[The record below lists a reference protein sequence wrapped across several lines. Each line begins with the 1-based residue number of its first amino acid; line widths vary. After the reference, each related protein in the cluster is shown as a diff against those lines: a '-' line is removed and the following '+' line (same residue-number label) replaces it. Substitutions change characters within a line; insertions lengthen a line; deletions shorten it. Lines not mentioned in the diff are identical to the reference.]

1 MLDDTPLN
9 QTVILVDTN
18 VIIEAVRTATWNRLT
33 GALLVETVREC
44 RDEAERGD
52 PTSFGYVVVSPADLG
67 RLHRVHDV
75 TQGELAEYL
84 LEDAGASGLDAGE
97 QQLFAHAFQRA
108 KRGDAVWVLCSADKA
123 AIRAAVRAKIHEQLR
138 SLEEIGDAVGARPAS
153 PYKRHFET
161 RFLAK
166 YRTEYLLGG

>member
-1 MLDDTPLN
+1 MLDETPLH
-9 QTVILVDTN
+9 QTVVLVDTN
-18 VIIEAVRTATWNRLT
+18 VIIEAVRTAIWNRLT
-33 GALLVETVREC
+33 GALIVETVREC

-52 PTSFGYVVVSPADLG
+52 PTSSGYVVVSPADLG

-75 TQGELAEYL
+75 TQSELAEYL
-84 LEDAGASGLDAGE
+84 LSDEGATGMDAGE

-108 KRGDAVWVLCSADKA
+108 QCGDNVWVLCSADKA
-123 AIRAAVRAKIHEQLR
+123 AIRAAVRVKLHDQLR
-138 SLEEIGDAVGARPAS
+138 SLEEIGDAVGARPVA
-153 PYKRHFET
+153 PYKRHFEK

>member
-1 MLDDTPLN
+1 MPDDTPLN
-9 QTVILVDTN
+9 KTVVLVDTN
-18 VIIEAVRTATWNRLT
+18 VIIEAVRTATWNALT

-52 PTSFGYVVVSPADLG
+52 PMSPGYVVVSAVDLS
-67 RLHRVHDV
+67 RLHRVHNV
-75 TQGELAEYL
+75 TQRELAEYL
-84 LEDAGASGLDAGE
+84 LADEGASGMDAGE

-108 KRGDAVWVLCSADKA
+108 RRGDKVWVLCSADKA
-123 AIRAAVRAKIHEQLR
+123 VIRAAVRVKIHDRLR
-138 SLEEIGDAVGARPAS
+138 SLQEMGDAAGARPAS

-161 RFLAK
+161 LFLSK